1 MAFAGGARR
10 LRQGVGGGRGH
21 FFDGGSFGW
30 GCGRHLMGRAR
41 GGGSAA
47 TLLARRSMG
56 SHTALHLSSF
66 LTSPPFLTYRPVF
79 DRLGE
84 HCEGCS
90 RGLPRSVS
98 GSGSFL
104 AGERTAVCMTA
115 LPRWLRID
123 EGIALLHRNEA
134 LGQPRERRWHHS
146 S

>member
-1 MAFAGGARR
+1 
-10 LRQGVGGGRGH
+10 
-21 FFDGGSFGW
+21 
-30 GCGRHLMGRAR
+30 
-41 GGGSAA
+41 
-47 TLLARRSMG
+47 MG

-66 LTSPPFLTYRPVF
+66 LSSPPFLTYRTVF

-84 HCEGCS
+84 GCEACS
-90 RGLPRSVS
+90 QGFLAGSGL
-98 GSGSFL
+98 GSFL